1 MDERPGYPNKNYVM
15 RWYLTMIKGSNY
27 SEIDGVR
34 KGDWIEFEYTEA
46 GNYQR
51 QKDMYHNLLE
61 NTNQRQYWPLV
72 GVSKVKSTTSSDN
85 FITAIYSASDFYFR
99 PVYPFKVRSPL
110 KKSNFRKA
118 QLLTSTTMAISN
130 LMRTQAL

>member
-1 MDERPGYPNKNYVM
+1 
-15 RWYLTMIKGSNY
+15 MIKGSNY

-61 NTNQRQYWPLV
+61 NTNQRQYWP
-72 GVSKVKSTTSSDN
+72 
-85 FITAIYSASDFYFR
+85 
-99 PVYPFKVRSPL
+99 
-110 KKSNFRKA
+110 
-118 QLLTSTTMAISN
+118 
-130 LMRTQAL
+130 